1 MATTLTV
8 TVQPTPNV
16 NALKFV
22 VNRRMTEGRSQ
33 TFTDAATAASPLARD
48 LLGIEGVR
56 QVFLLN
62 DFITIT
68 RTDGTDWNAVV
79 PQAEALIRQH
89 LGGTGVGCGRERP
102 RVRRAAFERLVAQA
116 LEGLPR
122 TFAERLRNVAVLVE
136 ARPSPRRRRRTGRT
150 TS

>member
-1 MATTLTV
+1 MTTTLTV

-48 LLGIEGVR
+48 LLAIGGVR

-79 PQAEALIRQH
+79 PRAEVLIRQH
-89 LGGTGVGCGRERP
+89 LGEL
-102 RVRRAAFERLVAQA
+102 A
-116 LEGLPR
+116 
-122 TFAERLRNVAVLVE
+122 
-136 ARPSPRRRRRTGRT
+136 
-150 TS
+150 

>member
-1 MATTLTV
+1 MSDPLQL

-22 VNRRMTEGRSQ
+22 VNRRVTEGRSQ
-33 TFTDAATAASPLARD
+33 TFTDPNTAASPLARD
-48 LLGIEGVR
+48 LLAIAGVR

-68 RTDGTDWNAVV
+68 RHESVEWDAVV

-89 LGGTGVGCGRERP
+89 LAG
-102 RVRRAAFERLVAQA
+102 
-116 LEGLPR
+116 
-122 TFAERLRNVAVLVE
+122 
-136 ARPSPRRRRRTGRT
+136 
-150 TS
+150 